1 MRPLTKSITRLASGL
16 AFFAATSAHA
26 CTVCMGDP
34 SSKAAEGANGAIF
47 LMLGF
52 VAVMLSSIGGFI
64 FHLARRAKS
73 APPLDAA
80 LNL

>member
-1 MRPLTKSITRLASGL
+1 MRLSSKVVAIIAVIFPVL
-16 AFFAATSAHA
+16 FATAAQA

-64 FHLARRAKS
+64 FYLARRAKT
-73 APPLDAA
+73 ADPLESVFSP
-80 LNL
+80 